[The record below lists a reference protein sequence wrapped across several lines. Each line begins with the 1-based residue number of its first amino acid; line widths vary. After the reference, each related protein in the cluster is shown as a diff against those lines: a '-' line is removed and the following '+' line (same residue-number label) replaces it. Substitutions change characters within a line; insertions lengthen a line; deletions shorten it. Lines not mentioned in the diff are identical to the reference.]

1 MSIRLV
7 PPYDRETATAKVQA
21 QEFSWNF
28 QDADAVARACTE
40 DCEWR
45 ERDKF
50 LTGRKAVADY
60 LRAKWAIENDY
71 RLRKE
76 MWGYD
81 DNRISVRFV
90 YEWRHR
96 DTAQWYRTHG
106 NEHWE
111 FDQKGLMSKRDSSA
125 NDIPITA
132 EERQIAKG

>member
-7 PPYDRETATAKVQA
+7 PPYDRETATAKVRA
-21 QEFSWNF
+21 KELSWNF

-40 DCEWR
+40 ECEWR

-50 LTGRKAVADY
+50 RTGREAVEDY
-60 LRAKWAIENDY
+60 PRDKWTIEKDY

-76 MWGYD
+76 MWSFD
-81 DNRISVRFV
+81 QNRISVCFV

-96 DTAQWYRTHG
+96 DTGQWYLTHG

-111 FDQKGLMSKRDSSA
+111 FDQRGLMSKRDSSA

-132 EERQIAKG
+132 KERQIAKG